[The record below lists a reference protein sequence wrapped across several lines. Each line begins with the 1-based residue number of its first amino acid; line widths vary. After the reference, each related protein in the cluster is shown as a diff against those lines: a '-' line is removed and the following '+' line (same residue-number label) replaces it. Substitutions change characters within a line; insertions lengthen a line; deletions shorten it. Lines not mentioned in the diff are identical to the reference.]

1 MLEKKW
7 IFFKKMFGHKILK
20 FVVVASKE
28 ENNIEEVAN
37 FSQNISILY
46 PFFFNIFHDLFLSL
60 FFQLLLEIFLDN
72 VLILSQMIFEA
83 RDDKLQILERDTNW
97 SDIFVSVAV
106 HIFDIVE
113 MTIIALDH
121 FCGDSVINHILHVVA
136 NRMEEIV

>member
-1 MLEKKW
+1 
-7 IFFKKMFGHKILK
+7 MFGHKILK

-28 ENNIEEVAN
+28 ENNIEKIAN

-46 PFFFNIFHDLFLSL
+46 PFFFNILHDIFLTL

-72 VLILSQMIFEA
+72 LLILSQMIFEA
-83 RDDKLQILERDTNW
+83 CNDKLQILERDTDR
-97 SDIFVSVAV
+97 SDIFVSVVV